1 MTPRQPHSHRRV
13 PAYTAVVVAFL
24 ALVGSLGLTNA
35 APASAAPYCGITWGS
50 LAKVGSVATA
60 PSLTGVRAGR
70 HDCYDRLVL
79 DLRGGTSAGFRVE
92 YVDAVHHDPIGS
104 IVLLRGGARLQVVVH
119 APSFDLNGQ
128 PTYAPA
134 NPTELANVAGFRT
147 FRQVAYAGSF
157 EGQTTLG
164 LGVRARLPF
173 RAFVLTGPGDGS
185 RLVVDVAHL
194 W

>member
-1 MTPRQPHSHRRV
+1 MTPRQPNSHRRV

-24 ALVGSLGLTNA
+24 ALVGSLGLTTA
-35 APASAAPYCGITWGS
+35 ASASAAPYCGITWGS
-50 LAKVGSVATA
+50 LTKAGGVETA
-60 PSLTGVRAGR
+60 PNLTGVRTGR
-70 HDCYDRLVL
+70 HDCYDRLVI
-79 DLRGGTSAGFRVE
+79 DLRGGASAGYHVE
-92 YVDAVHHDPIGS
+92 YVTTVHHDPIGS
-104 IVLLRGGARLQVVVH
+104 VVPLRGAARLQIVVR
-119 APSFDLNGQ
+119 APSFDLSGQ
-128 PTYAPA
+128 PTYTPA
-134 NPTELANVAGFRT
+134 HLANVAGFRT

-173 RAFVLTGPGDGS
+173 RAFVLAGPDGGS